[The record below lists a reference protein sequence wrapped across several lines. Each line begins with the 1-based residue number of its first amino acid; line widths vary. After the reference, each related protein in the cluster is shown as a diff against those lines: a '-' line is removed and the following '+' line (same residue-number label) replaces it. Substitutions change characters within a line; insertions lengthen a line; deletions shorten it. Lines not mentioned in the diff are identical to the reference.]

1 MNITMLVLNNFTN
14 DARVHKEASTLAR
27 VGHNVTVLAL
37 WQSGIVENENQN
49 GYRVIRLRLRSRP
62 WQNRLLSPPIKYLEF
77 ALQVWRLAGRQPAQI
92 YHANDANTLPA
103 AWIAVKRNHAKLVY
117 DAHELET
124 GRDFGGGYVT
134 GLYRYIWSWPERLF
148 IRRAH
153 IVLTVSPSIRNQLSR
168 LYNIPLPQV
177 ILNCPEKIQIPYSNR
192 LREELNITETHKI
205 LLYQGRVTV
214 GRGIESFCTAVQL
227 VENVSGVV
235 LGDGTALDT
244 FRDRVRSGEWQRLH
258 FPGKV
263 PLADLPSYTSSSDL
277 GIVLTQDTCL
287 NHRFSI
293 PNKLFEYM
301 HAGIPII
308 ASDLPEIGRI
318 ISETETGEVCDSN
331 DPHAIATAIQMVL
344 SDSTYY
350 NQLQK
355 NACKAADNYNWQKE
369 GKKLLDEYAK
379 L

>member
-14 DARVHKEASTLAR
+14 DARVHKEASTLAMA
-27 VGHNVTVLAL
+27 GHNVTVLAL
-37 WQSGIVENENQN
+37 WQSGLAESEYQN
-49 GYRVIRLRLRSRP
+49 SYRVIRLRLRSRS

-77 ALQVWRLAGRQPAQI
+77 ALLVWRLAGRQPAQI

-103 AWIAVKRNHAKLVY
+103 AWIAVKRNQAKLVY

-124 GRDFGGGYVT
+124 GRDFGGGYVSE
-134 GLYRYIWSWPERLF
+134 LYRHIWPWPERLF
-148 IRRAH
+148 IHRAH
-153 IVLTVSPSIRNQLSR
+153 IVITVSPSIQNELSR
-168 LYNIPLPQV
+168 LYSIPLPQV
-177 ILNCPEKIQIPYSNR
+177 ILNCPEKIQIPVSHR
-192 LREELNITETHKI
+192 LREELSINENQKI
-205 LLYQGRVTV
+205 LLYQGRVTA
-214 GRGIESFCTAVQL
+214 GRGIESFCNAVQL
-227 VENVSGVV
+227 VENTSGVV
-235 LGDGTALDT
+235 LGDGTALET
-244 FRDRVRSGEWQRLH
+244 FRDRVRSGEWQRLY

-263 PLADLPSYTSSSDL
+263 PLADLPSYTASADL

-308 ASDLPEIGRI
+308 GSDLPEIGRI
-318 ISETETGEVCDSN
+318 IRETETGEVCDSN
-331 DPHAIATAIQMVL
+331 DSQAIASIIQRII
-344 SDSTYY
+344 SNSTYY
-350 NQLQK
+350 SLLQK
-355 NACKAADNYNWQKE
+355 KARKAADYYDWKNE